1 MEFDRAQ
8 TAALIADLDRH
19 DKPKIRTA
27 VDQLIRLA
35 SEFPQL
41 REILDQR
48 LSEAGHRNYW
58 PVAYVLG
65 HLPRPST
72 GVLEV
77 LIETL
82 DHREPDIRWAI
93 ALLLTSIAKT
103 DKTIIE
109 RLMRLAAAGSA
120 NQKRMALYCIR
131 DLALSDA
138 ASQSTLLGALGD
150 SDATVRVAAAIC
162 LRLRSDLDAV
172 GKQALL
178 KIYAEDAEAKVRHT
192 AAIALAHLGKAMPE
206 FLTALRKNSESD
218 DRETRKAAL
227 AALELLEKR
236 RSASSGSASDR

>member
-1 MEFDRAQ
+1 MEFDRSR
-8 TAALIADLDRH
+8 TDALIADLDHH
-19 DKPKIRTA
+19 DKPTIRTA

-35 SEFPQL
+35 VEFPQL

-48 LSEAGHRNYW
+48 LTEAAHRNYW
-58 PVAYVLG
+58 PVAYILG
-65 HLPRPST
+65 HLPQPSASA
-72 GVLEV
+72 LEV

-93 ALLLTSIAKT
+93 ALLLTTLAKT
-103 DKTIIE
+103 DKTIVGL
-109 RLMRLAAAGSA
+109 LMRLAGSGSA

-138 ASQSTLLGALGD
+138 ASQSALLGALSD
-150 SDATVRVAAAIC
+150 ADATVRVAAAIC

-172 GKQALL
+172 GRQALL
-178 KIYAEDAEAKVRHT
+178 KIYADDVEAKVRHT
-192 AAIALAHLGKAMPE
+192 AAIALAHLGRATPE
-206 FLTALRKNSESD
+206 FLTALRKNSESE